1 MAESLRI
8 TELNKIIIIGR
19 IIKDFEL
26 RYTPSNLAVVTFN
39 MICSLNY
46 KDVQTGDWKEIVS
59 FIVLIMGN

>member
-19 IIKDFEL
+19 ITKDFEL

-39 MICSLNY
+39 MNDNFEDS
-46 KDVQTGDWKEIVS
+46 TPDWVKAVEATQKK
-59 FIVLIMGN
+59 L